1 MNYHRFANLRCVVA
15 LLILLTGCVPANT
28 HIVTQLPAQAEPTA
42 LPPPQPTATE
52 EPTPAPVEMPAGPG
66 AAWNLVVIGDSSM
79 WEHGKAIAVQINK
92 DLGVQVVLHD
102 FALPTLR
109 ASSMLEALKT
119 GKSPNARL
127 EQLPKAVKEA
137 QMIVM
142 FANPLGSINPEKTLD
157 LDGCFAVSPPKACD
171 MEAFD
176 QYSVDL
182 KDIWGEII
190 KLRAGQ
196 PTILRAT
203 DIYNPLVDTWIQNN
217 IFDSCNI
224 CWENQSLANRQ
235 AAETY
240 NIPFLSRY
248 DSFNGLDHREDP
260 KVKGYIREDGE
271 HPTEKGGEYFA
282 KLLSAMGYEPTIP

>member
-1 MNYHRFANLRCVVA
+1 VFWEEKMNYHRFANLRCVVA

-28 HIVTQLPAQAEPTA
+28 HIATQ
-42 LPPPQPTATE
+42 
-52 EPTPAPVEMPAGPG
+52 MPAGPG

-79 WEHGKAIAVQINK
+79 WEHGKAVAVQINK

-109 ASSMLEALKT
+109 ASSVLEALKT

-171 MEAFD
+171 VEAFD
-176 QYSVDL
+176 QYSADL

-217 IFDSCNI
+217 IFDSCNT
-224 CWENQSLANRQ
+224 CWKISPSPTVRQ
-235 AAETY
+235 RKPIIFPFSAGMTLSMAWTTMK
-240 NIPFLSRY
+240 IPR
-248 DSFNGLDHREDP
+248 
-260 KVKGYIREDGE
+260 
-271 HPTEKGGEYFA
+271 
-282 KLLSAMGYEPTIP
+282 